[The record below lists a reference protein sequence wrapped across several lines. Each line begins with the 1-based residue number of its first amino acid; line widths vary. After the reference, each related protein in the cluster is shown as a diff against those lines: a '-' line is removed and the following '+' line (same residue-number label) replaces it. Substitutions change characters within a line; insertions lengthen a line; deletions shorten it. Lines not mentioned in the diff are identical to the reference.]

1 MKLFL
6 KKIVLFSI
14 SFFGINYLF
23 IETLPKDFYL
33 GNEIYY
39 EWKTKYKFSKYI
51 KSEESLNIIL
61 GNSVC
66 NAAINPPNLKAYN
79 LCLTASSPVEGY
91 YLLKNILKNNI
102 IKNLYI
108 TYSSSHINWRASFLH
123 LTVFTEIFPKET
135 IDEIKFM
142 IQLLN
147 DKKYINVDNEGAEDW
162 EYFPLLVQIDFIIY
176 KFKALFT
183 ADFSY
188 HKFISQIDDL
198 FSTRREKEIT
208 NFDSLLNFY
217 PISCVN
223 KRPPARAFKWNKDWS
238 PVNTFYLKQIS
249 KLCVQ
254 NNINC
259 IYIQP
264 PLNTQAKFPPKS
276 YFDKFDEI
284 LQETEF
290 KIIPS
295 KIVFIENQYFCDNF
309 GHTNESGANY
319 FYDNYLNP
327 KLKKIGLD
335 ILD

>member
-66 NAAINPPNLKAYN
+66 NTAINPQKLKAYN
-79 LCLTASSPVEGY
+79 LCLSTSSPTEGY
-91 YLLKNILKNNI
+91 YILKNLLKNNK

-108 TYSSSHINWRASFLH
+108 AYDPSHINFRGSFLTY
-123 LTVFTEIFPKET
+123 TVFTKIFPKKT
-135 IDEIKFM
+135 IDEIKFI
-142 IQLLN
+142 IQILD
-147 DKKYINVDNEGAEDW
+147 DKRYININNPVGKDY
-162 EYFPLLVQIDFIIY
+162 EYFSLLVQLEFIIY
-176 KFKALFT
+176 KFEVFFGS
-183 ADFSY
+183 FSY
-188 HKFISQIDDL
+188 HEFFLQIVRFIFKIKEQITVPNNKVWPV
-198 FSTRREKEIT
+198 SYINKE
-208 NFDSLLNFY
+208 
-217 PISCVN
+217 
-223 KRPPARAFKWNKDWS
+223 PPGKAFKWNKIWS
-238 PVNTFYLKQIS
+238 PVNIFYLKQIS
-249 KLCVQ
+249 KICVQ
-254 NNINC
+254 NSINC
-259 IYIQP
+259 IYIQT
-264 PLNTQAKFPPKS
+264 PLNAQAKFPPKS
-276 YFDKFDEI
+276 YFDKYDEI

-290 KIIPS
+290 KIIP
-295 KIVFIENQYFCDNF
+295 KKRVFMNNKFFFDNF
-309 GHTNESGANY
+309 GHANESGANY

-327 KLKKIGLD
+327 ELKKLGLD